1 MPERLA
7 TILAGTYWPQPT
19 RPVPIPKPNGGVRE
33 LRLPT
38 VVDRLVAS
46 TVTRYVTELI
56 DPRFSPRSFGF
67 RPKCG
72 VWSLLVELV
81 RPILGDGLV
90 VLAQDDV
97 RQAFDNVPT
106 NLAIECFAEYVNDAD
121 LLNLVGVILRG
132 HAGCERTVGI
142 DQGNPLSPLALNVVL
157 DRVVDRPS
165 VADPARTVVLRYAD
179 NVVVVAR
186 TTAEARQALARVA
199 ELLALHGLSLKGEAN
214 RPIILTR
221 RGARAQVLGFQV
233 GLENDLL
240 RIDLGE
246 EAFRKLETDLER
258 AHATTNPP
266 QIAKEV
272 LRGWIGSYA
281 PGFESEMRT
290 KSCPGFALRRIG
302 WDFGKASVQRKSEDG
317 FRGRL

>member
-1 MPERLA
+1 LTYEQGQLSFGQLLA
-7 TILAGTYWPQPT
+7 RYGPNRRPRRHVRRRAPASTFRDLVGHENLLAVYDNLRRTRGHAPGIDGFSYGEFSRAEIADVCRSVSRAILAGTYWPQFT

-97 RQAFDNVPT
+97 RQAFDDVPT

-186 TTAEARQALARVA
+186 TTAEARQQRRFSA
-199 ELLALHGLSLKGEAN
+199 E
-214 RPIILTR
+214 
-221 RGARAQVLGFQV
+221 Q
-233 GLENDLL
+233 
-240 RIDLGE
+240 
-246 EAFRKLETDLER
+246 LER
-258 AHATTNPP
+258 LLGVSQVESLRSQLQPIVSIQLVVEPSSPP
-266 QIAKEV
+266 A
-272 LRGWIGSYA
+272 R
-281 PGFESEMRT
+281 
-290 KSCPGFALRRIG
+290 
-302 WDFGKASVQRKSEDG
+302 
-317 FRGRL
+317 